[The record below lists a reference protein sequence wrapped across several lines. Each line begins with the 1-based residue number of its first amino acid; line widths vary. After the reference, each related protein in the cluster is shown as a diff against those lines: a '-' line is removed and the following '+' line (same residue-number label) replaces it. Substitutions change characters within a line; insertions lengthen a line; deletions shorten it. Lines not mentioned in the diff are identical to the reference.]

1 MDSLDTNRL
10 SVNVS
15 TGRVVLMP
23 RIGYTIIAI
32 IMAISCTLSVILN
45 TTVIAVTIKYR
56 QLRQPINYSLVN
68 LAIADL
74 GAALLGGTL
83 NVETN
88 AVGYYNLGRVG
99 CVTEGFSMA
108 FFGIVALC
116 TIAVIAIDRAI
127 VIGKPMGTLT
137 FTTRK
142 AMIGVAASWVWSL
155 VWNTPPLFGWGGYQ
169 MEGVMTSCAPDWYNS
184 DPINVSYIVCYFLF
198 CFTIPFAAILV
209 SYGYLLWTLRQ
220 VAKVGVAQRGSTTK
234 AEAQV
239 SRMVIVMVMAFLIC
253 WLPYATFALVVV
265 GNPQIYI
272 NPIIATIPMYLAKS
286 STFYNP
292 IIYIFMNKQF
302 RDCLVRCLLCGK
314 NPCASN
320 QVDETDLEVSTIAP
334 ASSSRCGKVSPQ

>member
-1 MDSLDTNRL
+1 MDSLDTNPL

-108 FFGIVALC
+108 FFG
-116 TIAVIAIDRAI
+116 
-127 VIGKPMGTLT
+127 
-137 FTTRK
+137 
-142 AMIGVAASWVWSL
+142 
-155 VWNTPPLFGWGGYQ
+155 
-169 MEGVMTSCAPDWYNS
+169 E
-184 DPINVSYIVCYFLF
+184 
-198 CFTIPFAAILV
+198 
-209 SYGYLLWTLRQ
+209 YLS
-220 VAKVGVAQRGSTTK
+220 K
-234 AEAQV
+234 
-239 SRMVIVMVMAFLIC
+239 
-253 WLPYATFALVVV
+253 
-265 GNPQIYI
+265 
-272 NPIIATIPMYLAKS
+272 
-286 STFYNP
+286 
-292 IIYIFMNKQF
+292 
-302 RDCLVRCLLCGK
+302 
-314 NPCASN
+314 
-320 QVDETDLEVSTIAP
+320 TDLLYHKLERSQTLKCLQLAQ
-334 ASSSRCGKVSPQ
+334 ATKLYLHGRKSNRFL